1 MMGVRGWYDLGHEC
15 DQEKEFLSQ
24 EGVKF
29 VARSF
34 GDVRALEEILMLDAR
49 SCPVTV
55 INGDVIV
62 GFDQERIERLL
73 EIT

>member
-1 MMGVRGWYDLGHEC
+1 MTRRKSFFLRGGWIVVG
-15 DQEKEFLSQ
+15 SI
-24 EGVKF
+24 
-29 VARSF
+29 
-34 GDVRALEEILMLDAR
+34 GDVRTLEEILMLDAR

-73 EIT
+73 GIT